1 MITPRTR
8 QGCGSLEFL
17 LIILISEC
25 IYSALCLMVAVARGK
40 AGIEARHTCREGGS
54 WRAGQQLIKQEKKE
68 MSVTQHGSI
77 NPAFGREE
85 NKVTLLPGSW
95 NALEGSSGEGKK
107 GNLMQNLLNRGF

>member
-1 MITPRTR
+1 
-8 QGCGSLEFL
+8 
-17 LIILISEC
+17 
-25 IYSALCLMVAVARGK
+25 
-40 AGIEARHTCREGGS
+40 
-54 WRAGQQLIKQEKKE
+54 